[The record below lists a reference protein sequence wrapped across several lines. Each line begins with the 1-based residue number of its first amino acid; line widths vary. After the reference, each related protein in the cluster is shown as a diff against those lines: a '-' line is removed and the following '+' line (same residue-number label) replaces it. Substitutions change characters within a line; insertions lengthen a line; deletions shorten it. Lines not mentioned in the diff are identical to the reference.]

1 MVIQDGTAGA
11 TQVDAWKQVK
21 AWANK
26 PMPISI
32 IC

>member
-1 MVIQDGTAGA
+1 MVIQDGTAGG
-11 TQVDAWKQVK
+11 DAWKQVK

-26 PMPISI
+26 PMPINV